1 MQAIIDAFE
10 ERSKKVNKIETLKA
24 HRTPLE
30 AFEQL
35 RFYADNGYDSIPEED
50 KSFFLKSFGIFDRP
64 QTPKQFMIRVR
75 IPGGQ
80 LSAEQALVLGS
91 VAKEFGQDYIDIT
104 TRMQVELRYLS
115 IEDIPRVLEK
125 LLDVGISTFQTGVDN
140 FRNILTDPLDGVALD
155 SVGSAFATLEK
166 MQDLFLNKWEW
177 ISALP
182 RKFNTAISNSFANR
196 CNVLTQ
202 DCCFVLAKKE
212 GRYGHNLYL
221 GGKVG
226 EIARCADIFLAD
238 EAEVISCYIA
248 LIEMFKAY
256 GFRDN
261 RNKNRLHFLIE
272 KVGMVEI
279 KKGIENFAKREFES
293 SGDLMMTM
301 ESFEAK
307 DGRVALNDGSMA
319 LHLVVP
325 SGVFTGTA
333 MMEASHCAQTHGDG
347 RIRLSIE
354 QNLYILGVKPSAV
367 ETTLRH
373 KLFSLYKNVNTP
385 YFNHMIACA
394 GTEHCPFGVIPN
406 KPDAIVMSEYLSKEV
421 PLEDGLIR
429 MYWSA
434 CIKGCG
440 IHSLGDIGFEGC
452 KAKIDG
458 QTEYGVHILMGGKM
472 MGHTNEGHSVLKAVP
487 LRFAPHYVAEMARIY
502 RDKKQKSESFERFYD
517 RYLSHYSSALLGFV
531 MRFNAYCQ
539 SKKIESKID
548 LDHVNPTGRIENYE
562 LFLVGV
568 HLYQSVVGKKPFD
581 SVCVTPPEGSRVQS
595 VFITDRSVDEVIA
608 TMIDMLIEPDI
619 RKRVMAVSELF
630 TLLPH
635 V

>member
-24 HRTPLE
+24 NRSPLE

-35 RFYADNGYDSIPEED
+35 RFYADHGYDSIAEED
-50 KSFFLKSFGIFDRP
+50 KAFLLKSFGIFDRP
-64 QTPKQFMIRVR
+64 ATPKQFMIRVR

-80 LSAEQALVLGS
+80 LNVEQAKAIGE
-91 VAKEFGQDYIDIT
+91 VARDYGQDYIDIT

-115 IEDIPRVLEK
+115 IEDIPTILEK

-166 MQDLFLNKWEW
+166 MQEIFLNKWEW

-182 RKFNTAISNSFANR
+182 RKFNTSITNAFTNR
-196 CNVLTQ
+196 CNALTQ
-202 DCCFVLAKKE
+202 DCCFVLAKKD
-212 GRYGHNLYL
+212 GRYGYNLYL

-226 EIARCADIFLAD
+226 QVASCADTFLAD
-238 EAEVISCYIA
+238 ETEVIQCYQA
-248 LIEMFKAY
+248 LIEMFREY

-261 RNKNRLHFLIE
+261 RNKNRLYFLIE
-272 KVGMVEI
+272 KVGMKEI
-279 KKGIENFAKREFES
+279 KAGIESFAKCKFES
-293 SGDLMMTM
+293 AGDMLMNL

-307 DGRVALNDGSMA
+307 DGRVALNDGTMA

-325 SGVFTGTA
+325 SGVFTGSA
-333 MMEASHCAQTHGDG
+333 MIEASRCAATHGDG
-347 RIRLSIE
+347 RIRLSID
-354 QNLYILGVKPSAV
+354 QNLYLLGVKPS
-367 ETTLRH
+367 EIESTLKH

-406 KPDAIVMSEYLSKEV
+406 KPDAIVMSDYLSKEV

-452 KAKIDG
+452 KAKVDG

-472 MGHTNEGHSVLKAVP
+472 IGHSDEGHSVLKAVP
-487 LRFAPHYVAEMARIY
+487 LRFAPQYVAEMARIY
-502 RDKKQKSESFERFYD
+502 RDKKRKAESFERFHE
-517 RYLSHYSSALLGFV
+517 RYLSSYSSALLGFV

-539 SKKIESKID
+539 SKGLSSKID
-548 LDHVNPTGRIENYE
+548 LDHVKATGRIENYE

-568 HLYQSVVGKKPFD
+568 HLYHNVIGKNPFTTIA
-581 SVCVTPPEGSRVQS
+581 VTPPESAKVQS
-595 VFITDRSVDEVIA
+595 VGITDNTIDEVVAHI
-608 TMIDMLIEPDI
+608 IDMLIESDA
-619 RKRVMAVSELF
+619 RKRIMAVSELL

-635 V
+635 A

>member
-24 HRTPLE
+24 NRTPLE

-50 KSFFLKSFGIFDRP
+50 KAFFLKSFGIFDRP

-80 LSAEQALVLGS
+80 LSVEQAKVLGE
-91 VAKEFGQDYIDIT
+91 VARDFGQDYIDIT
-104 TRMQVELRYLS
+104 TRMQVELRYLN
-115 IEDIPRVLEK
+115 IEDIPTVLER

-155 SVGSAFATLEK
+155 SVGSAYATLEK
-166 MQDLFLNKWEW
+166 MQAIYLNNWEW

-196 CNVLTQ
+196 CNALTQ
-202 DCCFVLAKKE
+202 DCCFVMAKKD

-226 EIARCADIFLAD
+226 QVATCADIFLAD
-238 EAEVISCYIA
+238 EAEVMSCYTA
-248 LIEMFKAY
+248 LIEMFRDY

-261 RNKNRLHFLIE
+261 RNKNRLFFLIE
-272 KVGMVEI
+272 KVGMAEI
-279 KKGIENFAKREFES
+279 KKGIETFAKREFES

-307 DGRVALNDGSMA
+307 DGRVTLNDGTMA

-333 MMEASHCAQTHGDG
+333 MIESSNCAQTHGDG
-347 RIRLSIE
+347 RIRLSID
-354 QNLYILGVKPSAV
+354 QNLYILGVKPSEV
-367 ETTLRH
+367 NSTLTH
-373 KLFSLYKNVNTP
+373 KLFTLYKNVNTP

-406 KPDAIVMSEYLSKEV
+406 KPDAIVMSDYLSKEV
-421 PLEDGLIR
+421 PLDDGLIR

-452 KAKIDG
+452 KAKVDG
-458 QTEYGVHILMGGKM
+458 KTEYGVHILMGGKM
-472 MGHTNEGHSVLKAVP
+472 IGHTDEGHSVLKAVP

-502 RDKKQKSESFERFYD
+502 RDKKQKSESFERFYE
-517 RYLSHYSSALLGFV
+517 RYLSSYSTALLGFV
-531 MRFNAYCQ
+531 MRFNAYCH
-539 SKKIESKID
+539 SKEIDTKID
-548 LDHVNPTGRIENYE
+548 LDHVNVTGRIENYE

-568 HLYQSVVGKKPFD
+568 HLYYTAVGKKPYD
-581 SVCVTPPEGSRVQS
+581 VSGVIPPEGAKVQS
-595 VFITDRSVDEVIA
+595 VFITDNSIDEVVA
-608 TMIDMLIEPDI
+608 TIIDMLIEPDA
-619 RKRVMAVSELF
+619 RKRVMAVSELI

>member
-1 MQAIIDAFE
+1 MQTIIDAFE
-10 ERSKKVNKIETLKA
+10 ERNKKVNKIEILKA
-24 HRTPLE
+24 DRTPLE

-35 RFYADNGYDSIPEED
+35 RFYADNGYDSIPEAD

-64 QTPKQFMIRVR
+64 ATPKQFMIRVR

-80 LSAEQALVLGS
+80 LSAEQARVVGE
-91 VAKEFGQDYIDIT
+91 VARDYGQDYIDIT
-104 TRMQVELRYLS
+104 TRMQVELRYLH
-115 IEDIPRVLEK
+115 IEDIPTVLEK

-166 MQDLFLNKWEW
+166 MQDIYLNKWEW

-182 RKFNTAISNSFANR
+182 RKFNTAISNSFSNR

-202 DCCFVLAKKE
+202 DCCFVLAKKD

-226 EIARCADIFLAD
+226 QVARCADIFLAD
-238 EAEVISCYIA
+238 EVEVMSCYTA

-272 KVGMVEI
+272 KVGMAEI
-279 KKGIENFAKREFES
+279 KNGIETFAKREFES

-307 DGRVALNDGSMA
+307 DGRVMLNDGTMA
-319 LHLVVP
+319 LHLVIP
-325 SGVFTGTA
+325 SGVFTGSA
-333 MMEASHCAQTHGDG
+333 MVEASNCAQTHGDG
-347 RIRLSIE
+347 RIRLSID
-354 QNLYILGVKPSAV
+354 QNLYILGVKLSEV
-367 ETTLRH
+367 DTTLSH
-373 KLFSLYKNVNTP
+373 KIFTLYKNVNTP

-406 KPDAIVMSEYLSKEV
+406 KPDAIVMSDYLSKEV
-421 PLEDGLIR
+421 PIEDGLIR

-452 KAKIDG
+452 KAKVDG

-472 MGHTNEGHSVLKAVP
+472 IGHTDEGHSVLKTVP

-502 RDKKQKSESFERFYD
+502 RDKKQKSESFERFHD
-517 RYLSHYSSALLGFV
+517 RYLANYSSALLGLV
-531 MRFNAYCQ
+531 MRFNAYCH
-539 SKKIESKID
+539 SNGIDSKID
-548 LDHVNPTGRIENYE
+548 LDHVKQTGRIENYE

-568 HLYQSVVGKKPFD
+568 HLYHKVVGKNPFD
-581 SVCVTPPEGSRVQS
+581 SVGVTPPEGAKVQS
-595 VFITDRSVDEVIA
+595 VLITDNNIDKIVA
-608 TMIDMLIEPDI
+608 TTIDMLIEPDAT
-619 RKRVMAVSELF
+619 KRIMAVSEIL